1 MTSTFSTQMTRWSDA
16 TQERTLVVLRGVVI
30 ALFSAV
36 IRDTP
41 VDTGRLRSNWQV
53 VMGLQPNLITT
64 EDTDRNAPIRRV
76 NETAQQFQ
84 KGHDIAIT
92 MSNSMPYAYRI
103 EYEGWSSVKSPDGML
118 RRNVNRFKTLLVA
131 QARRNGA

>member
-1 MTSTFSTQMTRWSDA
+1 MI
-16 TQERTLVVLRGVVI
+16 LRGVVI

-53 VMGLQPNLITT
+53 AMGLQPNLITT
-64 EDTDRNAPIRRV
+64 GDTDQNAPIRRV
-76 NETAQQFQ
+76 NDTTQQFQ

-92 MSNSMPYAYRI
+92 LSNSMPYAYRI
-103 EYEGWSSVKSPDGML
+103 EYEGWSREKSPDGML
-118 RRNVNRFKTLLVA
+118 RRNVNRFKTLLAA